1 MEVYQ
6 FAIEFEQETREYYE
20 QCAQETDNQHLEQ
33 IFNDLAAKEKEHE
46 EVVRKL
52 AEGEEVEIKEQ
63 ILSRAKD
70 TFTKMAK
77 EVELGEDEQ
86 LSSKEQVDI
95 YKKAMALEKRSYEF
109 YEKKAKEVDNQE
121 VKDVLERLAKEER
134 NHEEIMHNIVVMVD
148 RPNTWLDDA
157 EWNHMEDY

>member
-20 QCAQETDNQHLEQ
+20 QCAQKTDNQHLKK
-33 IFNDLAAKEKEHE
+33 IFNDLAAKEREHE
-46 EVVRKL
+46 KVVRKL
-52 AEGEEVEIKEQ
+52 AEGEEIEIEEQ

-70 TFTKMAK
+70 IFTEMA
-77 EVELGEDEQ
+77 EDVELGENKK
-86 LSSKEQVDI
+86 LIPKEQIDV
-95 YKKAMALEKRSYEF
+95 YKKAMKLEKRSYEF
-109 YEKKAKEVDNQE
+109 YEKKAKEVDKQE
-121 VKDVLERLAKEER
+121 LKEVLERLAKEER